1 MPRRFVAQGVL
12 RYGFHGLSYEYIAS
26 VLPEYDRRAAA
37 GRTIVAHLGSG
48 ASLCALVD
56 GRSVATTLGFGGLD
70 GLLMGT
76 RCGSLD
82 PEVVIYLLREKG
94 MTPDAVEGLLEKES
108 GLLGVSGISADMR
121 DLLQSPAPAAQES
134 HRALC
139 VYRIVR
145 ETGSLMAAAGG
156 IDALVF
162 TAGIGEHA
170 WQIRSPFC
178 SQLAYLGVALDEA
191 TNRADQVC
199 ISSTTTSNATSVL
212 VIPTDEER
220 MIARHTVS
228 VVDP

>member
-82 PEVVIYLLREKG
+82 PEVVIYLLREKR
-94 MTPDAVEGLLEKES
+94 MTPDTVEGLLEKES
-108 GLLGVSGISADMR
+108 SLLGVSGISADMR
-121 DLLQSPAPAAQES
+121 DLLQSAAPAAQES
-134 HRALC
+134 HRALLC
-139 VYRIVR
+139 
-145 ETGSLMAAAGG
+145 
-156 IDALVF
+156 F
-162 TAGIGEHA
+162 TSCAKP
-170 WQIRSPFC
+170 IR
-178 SQLAYLGVALDEA
+178 
-191 TNRADQVC
+191 
-199 ISSTTTSNATSVL
+199 
-212 VIPTDEER
+212 
-220 MIARHTVS
+220 
-228 VVDP
+228 